1 MKINEASWI
10 EIRKVIESSLVEDE
24 NITDVILNCKVR
36 KTNKSKN
43 ILTFNAIIK

>member
-10 EIRKVIESSLVEDE
+10 EIRKVIESSLIKDK

-36 KTNKSKN
+36 ETSKSKN

>member
-10 EIRKVIESSLVEDE
+10 EIRKIIESSLVEDE

-36 KTNKSKN
+36 DINKSKN

>member
-10 EIRKVIESSLVEDE
+10 EIRKIIESSLVDDT

-36 KTNKSKN
+36 EASKSKN

>member
-10 EIRKVIESSLVEDE
+10 EIRKIIESSLVKDE

-36 KTNKSKN
+36 ETSKSKN